1 MVFLKKCMR
10 FFVVCLR
17 FALIIITWQINNYLV
32 LNDFIQLLL
41 VNVSVFDFLSYFFLL
56 RRIRS
61 NLSMIN

>member
-1 MVFLKKCMR
+1 MR